1 MLLERMQSG
10 HLTGGLVRCELR
22 LDNACAIITIRVMQ
36 MGCNASQTQASS
48 VLPSHVSSEE
58 YGKHPSKHVKL
69 GNRKKLQLSDIEE
82 KNQNNYES
90 FQRHANIVGL

>member
-1 MLLERMQSG
+1 MLLDAERTSDW
-10 HLTGGLVRCELR
+10 GLVRCELR

-36 MGCNASQTQASS
+36 MVSNASQTQVSS

-69 GNRKKLQLSDIEE
+69 GNRKKLKLSDIGE
-82 KNQNNYES
+82 KKNNYQS
-90 FQRHANIVGL
+90 LQRHANIVGL